1 MSLSGKTALVTGGA
15 RGIGAATAAALA
27 REGAGVV
34 IVDIEQAD
42 GVVDGILANGGKAW
56 WYQVDVSDHRAVEDM
71 VRTAEGTA
79 GPIGILVNN
88 AGIIS
93 RGTVLDIS
101 FEEWNRILAVNV
113 TGSFNCCKAVIPSMV
128 ERHDGRIVNITSVAG
143 KIGDITAA
151 PAYGTSKGAVNALTK
166 SLARQLA
173 DYGIRVNAVAP
184 HAIETDMSA
193 QWSEEKRRAI
203 IAEIPLH
210 RLGLPADVAQA
221 VVYLVS
227 DAAGF
232 ITGEILDV
240 NGGYLMD

>member
-1 MSLSGKTALVTGGA
+1 MSLSDKTALVTGGA
-15 RGIGAATAAALA
+15 RGIGAATVAALA

-34 IVDIEQAD
+34 IADIEQAD
-42 GVVDGILANGGKAW
+42 GVVDGILANGGRAW
-56 WYQVDVSDHRAVEDM
+56 WYQVDIADHREVEDM
-71 VRTAEGTA
+71 VRTAEGIA
-79 GPIGILVNN
+79 GPIDILVNN

-93 RGTVLDIS
+93 RGTVLDMS

-113 TGSFNCCKAVIPSMV
+113 TGTFNCCKAVIPSMV
-128 ERHDGRIVNITSVAG
+128 ERHNGCIVNITSVAG

-210 RLGLPADVAQA
+210 RLGLPKDVAQA

>member
-1 MSLSGKTALVTGGA
+1 MSLSDKTALVTGGA
-15 RGIGAATAAALA
+15 RGIGAATVAALA

-34 IVDIEQAD
+34 IADIEQAD
-42 GVVDGILANGGKAW
+42 GVVDGILANGGRAW
-56 WYQVDVSDHRAVEDM
+56 WYQVDIADHREVEDM
-71 VRTAEGTA
+71 VRTAEGIA
-79 GPIGILVNN
+79 GPIDILVNN

-93 RGTVLDIS
+93 RGTVLDMS

-113 TGSFNCCKAVIPSMV
+113 TGTFNCCKAVIPSMV
-128 ERHDGRIVNITSVAG
+128 ERHNGCIVNITSVAG

-210 RLGLPADVAQA
+210 RLGLPEDVAQA